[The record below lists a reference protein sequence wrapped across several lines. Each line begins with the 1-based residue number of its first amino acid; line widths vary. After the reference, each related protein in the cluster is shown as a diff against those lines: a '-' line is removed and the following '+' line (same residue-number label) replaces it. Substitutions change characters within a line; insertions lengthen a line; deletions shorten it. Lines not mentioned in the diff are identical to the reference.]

1 MKKELKFASRG
12 TNRMG
17 YGKRRNES
25 EIKNIQEEWS
35 SSLPFLQ
42 DVIVENKVE
51 YNKEKKVFNW

>member
-1 MKKELKFASRG
+1 MGNGKKRD
-12 TNRMG
+12 
-17 YGKRRNES
+17 ES
-25 EIKNIQEEWS
+25 DEKNIQEEWS